1 MTIEELLNCDI
12 AELEEMS
19 DDELREHFKP
29 YLAVTQPDPNVS
41 VAKPKRKK
49 SSAMSKKKKQ
59 TLEPVDY
66 SLTSIDELLA
76 APVTRPD
83 IQTVKEKV
91 NLDLG
96 TKVYDEISEMS
107 VTTADELLKPKVI
120 WLDGENNT
128 PVGVITTK

>member
-49 SSAMSKKKKQ
+49 SSTMSKKKKQ
-59 TLEPVDY
+59 TLEEQMQE
-66 SLTSIDELLA
+66 LAKLNGIDLDNA
-76 APVTRPD
+76 SD
-83 IQTVKEKV
+83 
-91 NLDLG
+91 NLPSNLR
-96 TKVYDEISEMS
+96 
-107 VTTADELLKPKVI
+107 
-120 WLDGENNT
+120 
-128 PVGVITTK
+128 